1 MGHII
6 GIDLGTTYSCVAYLE
21 GKEPRVIPNLEGLST
36 TPSVVSFTKTG
47 EQLVG
52 NLALRQA
59 ITNPEYTIFAIKRLM
74 GKKYKSKEVQETQ
87 KRIPFRLAKAE
98 NGDVRIEI
106 ESKKIS
112 PQEISSMIL
121 SYLKKCAESFFGE
134 EVREAVVTVPAHFD
148 DHQRQ
153 ATKHAA
159 KIAGLDV
166 LRVINEP
173 TAASLAYGLEN
184 QKNATAAV
192 YDLGGGTFDITI
204 LEIND
209 GVFHVL
215 ATNGHTFLG
224 GEDFDNRIVEWLTD
238 DFRKEHDAD
247 ISEDKLALQRIKE
260 AAERAKRELSFTEE
274 SEINLPFILSSG
286 KSSKHIK
293 KILTRRRLE
302 ELTKDLVQ
310 QTVPYIEQ
318 AFSDAELEPKDIDEV
333 IMVGG
338 QTRMPLVKQVI
349 EEYFHKKPAE
359 NINPDEV
366 VAIGASIQSAIL
378 QGKMSELALLLDV
391 TPLSLGI
398 ETEYG
403 RYTKIIEKNTTIPTN
418 KTMAFTTV
426 ENNQRRVRVH
436 VMQGE
441 NDQAKENVSL
451 AVFDLVGIE
460 MAPAGVPQID
470 VTFEI
475 DADGLVKVSAK
486 DVTTGRVQETEVKTS
501 SGLSKQE
508 VDKIIEKKQ
517 EEKNSSQKN
526 DQARLLRNS
535 RQTTVR
541 HFSPDQTR
549 IQKASL

>member
-21 GKEPRVIPNLEGLST
+21 GREPQVIPNLEGLNT
-36 TPSVVSFTKTG
+36 TPSVVSYTKTG

-59 ITNPEYTIFAIKRLM
+59 ITNPENTIFAIKRLM
-74 GKKYKSKEVQETQ
+74 GKKFKSKEVQEIQ
-87 KRIPFRLAKAE
+87 KNTTFLLTESE

-121 SYLKKCAESFFGE
+121 SYLKKCAESYFGE
-134 EVREAVVTVPAHFD
+134 EVRETVITVPAHFD

-159 KIAGLDV
+159 KIAGLEV
-166 LRVINEP
+166 MRVINEP
-173 TAASLAYGLEN
+173 TAASLAYGLESK
-184 QKNATAAV
+184 KNANVAV

-224 GEDFDNRIVEWLTD
+224 GEDFDNRIVKWLAD
-238 DFRKEHDAD
+238 DFRKEHDVD
-247 ISEDKLALQRIKE
+247 LFEDKLALQRLKE
-260 AAERAKRELSFTEE
+260 ASEKAKRELSFTEE
-274 SEINLPFILSSG
+274 SEVNLPFILSSG
-286 KSSKHIK
+286 SSSKHIK
-293 KILTRRRLE
+293 KIIKRKKLE
-302 ELTKDLVQ
+302 ELTRDLIQ
-310 QTVPYIEQ
+310 KTVPYIDQ
-318 AFSDAELEPKDIDEV
+318 ALSDAKLVPKDIGEV

-338 QTRMPLVKQVI
+338 QTRMPLVRQTV
-349 EEYFHKKPAE
+349 EEYFHKEPAE

-366 VAIGASIQSAIL
+366 VALGASIQSAVL
-378 QGKMSELALLLDV
+378 RGKMSELALLLDV

-398 ETEYG
+398 ETEHES
-403 RYTKIIEKNTTIPTN
+403 YTKIIEKNTTIPVK

-426 ENNQRRVRVH
+426 EDNQRRVRIH
-436 VMQGE
+436 VLQGE
-441 NDQAKENVSL
+441 SDRAKENISL
-451 AVFDLVGIE
+451 AVFDLLGLE

-470 VTFEI
+470 VAFEI
-475 DADGLVKVSAK
+475 DADGMVKVSAQ
-486 DVTTGRVQETEVKTS
+486 DVSTGHAQEIEVKTS
-501 SGLSKQE
+501 SGLTKQE
-508 VDKIIEKKQ
+508 VNKLIERKQ
-517 EEKNSSQKN
+517 VEQEQSS
-526 DQARLLRNS
+526 
-535 RQTTVR
+535 
-541 HFSPDQTR
+541 PE
-549 IQKASL
+549 

>member
-6 GIDLGTTYSCVAYLE
+6 GIDLGTTYSCVAFLE
-21 GKEPRVIPNLEGLST
+21 GKEAQVIPNLEGLST

-47 EQLVG
+47 EQLIG

-74 GKKYKSKEVQETQ
+74 GKKYKSKEVQEIQ
-87 KRIPFRLAKAE
+87 KNIPFRLTEAE

-173 TAASLAYGLEN
+173 TAASLAYGLET
-184 QKNATAAV
+184 QKNATVAV

-209 GVFHVL
+209 GIFHVL

-224 GEDFDNRIVEWLTD
+224 GEDFDNSIVEWMID
-238 DFRKEHDAD
+238 DFRKEHDID
-247 ISEDKLALQRIKE
+247 LSEDKLALQRIKE
-260 AAERAKRELSFTEE
+260 AAEKAKRELSFTQE
-274 SEINLPFILSSG
+274 SEINLPFILSTG

-293 KILTRRRLE
+293 KILTRKRLE
-302 ELTKDLVQ
+302 DLTKDLVQ
-310 QTVPYIEQ
+310 KTIPYIDQ
-318 AFSDAELEPKDIDEV
+318 AFSDAKLEVKDVEEV
-333 IMVGG
+333 ILVGG
-338 QTRMPLVKQVI
+338 QTRMPLVKQTI
-349 EEYFHKKPAE
+349 AEYFQKKPAE

-366 VAIGASIQSAIL
+366 VAMGASIQSAIL
-378 QGKMSELALLLDV
+378 QGKMDELALLLDV

-398 ETEYG
+398 ETENG
-403 RYTKIIEKNTTIPTN
+403 RTTKIIEKNTTIPTK

-426 ENNQRRVRVH
+426 EDNQRRVRVH
-436 VMQGE
+436 VIQGE
-441 NDQAKENVSL
+441 SDQVKENVSL

-470 VTFEI
+470 VMFEI
-475 DADGLVKVSAK
+475 DSDGVVKVSAK

-501 SGLSKQE
+501 SGLSKLE
-508 VDKIIEKKQ
+508 IDKIIEKKQ
-517 EEKNSSQKN
+517 REENRAEEN
-526 DQARLLRNS
+526 E
-535 RQTTVR
+535 QT
-541 HFSPDQTR
+541 
-549 IQKASL
+549 